1 MDYIQEYIAF
11 ITISVILNHVRGN
24 FMLQIRTF
32 RTIVRM
38 QSIEHKN
45 VPALERIFPDLVEV
59 IRLSAKRDIEVMI
72 SHKNYQISRQWKDP
86 SNVNRQKGN

>member
-24 FMLQIRTF
+24 FLLQIRTF

-86 SNVNRQKGN
+86 PNVNREKGN